1 MFFKENLRLLRKQ
14 NSVSQNEIADF
25 LGYKSFTTVQKWEDG
40 TSMPNA
46 STISKIADFFDITI
60 NDLLNVDLRKINS
73 NLIPVIGTIRGGT
86 PLFADQN
93 IVDYERV
100 EYEESNDGEYFYL
113 DVIGDSMKNIRIL
126 DGDRVYIRKQSTLNN
141 GEVGVILIDDE
152 ATLKRV
158 FFEEDKLIL
167 KSENELY
174 EPMIYNVKDVSDKNI
189 KIIGKLIHNKIRYWW
204 KLRLLIFWLVYQLTY
219 YCL

>member
-189 KIIGKLIHNKIRYWW
+189 KIIGKLIHNKIRY
-204 KLRLLIFWLVYQLTY
+204 
-219 YCL
+219 

>member
-60 NDLLNVDLRKINS
+60 NDLLNVNLRKINS
-73 NLIPVIGTIRGGT
+73 NLIPVIGIIRGGS

-93 IVDYERV
+93 IIDYERV

-152 ATLKRV
+152 ATLKE
-158 FFEEDKLIL
+158 FSL
-167 KSENELY
+167 K
-174 EPMIYNVKDVSDKNI
+174 
-189 KIIGKLIHNKIRYWW
+189 KIN
-204 KLRLLIFWLVYQLTY
+204 
-219 YCL
+219 

>member
-14 NSVSQNEIADF
+14 NSVSQNELADF

-60 NDLLNVDLRKINS
+60 NDLLNVNLRKINS
-73 NLIPVIGTIRGGT
+73 NLIPVIGIIRGGS

-93 IVDYERV
+93 IIDYERV

-189 KIIGKLIHNKIRYWW
+189 KIIGKLIHNKIRY
-204 KLRLLIFWLVYQLTY
+204 
-219 YCL
+219 

>member
-60 NDLLNVDLRKINS
+60 NDLLNVNLRKINS
-73 NLIPVIGTIRGGT
+73 NLIPVIGIIRGGS

-93 IVDYERV
+93 IIDYERV

-113 DVIGDSMKNIRIL
+113 DVVGDSMKNIRIL

-189 KIIGKLIHNKIRYWW
+189 KIIGKLIHNKIRY
-204 KLRLLIFWLVYQLTY
+204 
-219 YCL
+219 

>member
-93 IVDYERV
+93 IIDYERV

-113 DVIGDSMKNIRIL
+113 DVVGDSMKNIRIL

-152 ATLKRV
+152 ATLKE
-158 FFEEDKLIL
+158 FSL
-167 KSENELY
+167 KIN
-174 EPMIYNVKDVSDKNI
+174 
-189 KIIGKLIHNKIRYWW
+189 
-204 KLRLLIFWLVYQLTY
+204 
-219 YCL
+219 

>member
-1 MFFKENLRLLRKQ
+1 FKENLRLLRKQ

-113 DVIGDSMKNIRIL
+113 DVVGDSMKNIRIL

-189 KIIGKLIHNKIRYWW
+189 KIIGKLIHNKIRY
-204 KLRLLIFWLVYQLTY
+204 
-219 YCL
+219 

>member
-60 NDLLNVDLRKINS
+60 NDLLNVNLRKINS
-73 NLIPVIGTIRGGT
+73 NLIPVIGIIRGGS

-93 IVDYERV
+93 IIDYERV

-189 KIIGKLIHNKIRYWW
+189 KIIGKLIHNKIRY
-204 KLRLLIFWLVYQLTY
+204 
-219 YCL
+219 

>member
-14 NSVSQNEIADF
+14 NSVSQNELADF

-113 DVIGDSMKNIRIL
+113 DVVGDSMKNIRIL

-189 KIIGKLIHNKIRYWW
+189 KIIGKLIHNKIRY
-204 KLRLLIFWLVYQLTY
+204 
-219 YCL
+219 

>member
-14 NSVSQNEIADF
+14 NSVSQNELADF

-60 NDLLNVDLRKINS
+60 NDLLNVNLRKINS
-73 NLIPVIGTIRGGT
+73 NLIPVIGIIRGGS

-93 IVDYERV
+93 IIDYERV

-113 DVIGDSMKNIRIL
+113 DVVGDSMKNIRIL

-189 KIIGKLIHNKIRYWW
+189 KIIGKLIHNKIRY
-204 KLRLLIFWLVYQLTY
+204 
-219 YCL
+219 